1 MRKFNLIPYILSAAI
16 FIGLEIAALSMLR
29 NSGELQE
36 IWIARVAHGAMKG
49 VWGSGQK
56 ISDYFSLAESNAAL
70 AEENHELLLRIQHLE
85 ETLREHGNLNE
96 PTPRNTKRFRFT
108 SASIVKI
115 STNLQHNYFIIDK
128 GKNDGIVNGSG
139 VITPNG
145 AIGIIDAVS
154 DNYSYVISFQNHNM
168 NVTARIG
175 KDGRHGPM
183 SWDGI
188 RSNGA
193 ILKEIP
199 HHLEIVPGDTIY
211 TSGFSSIFPADIPL
225 GTIRK
230 ASIVNGATYDINV
243 TLFEDFGAIRYVTVA
258 ENIGD
263 KQIRQLEER

>member
-1 MRKFNLIPYILSAAI
+1 MRKFNFIPYILSAAI

-29 NSGELQE
+29 NSGELQK
-36 IWIARVAHGAMKG
+36 IWIARMAHGTMKG

-70 AEENHELLLRIQHLE
+70 AQENHNLLLRIQNLE
-85 ETLREHGNLNE
+85 ETLRETGNLAG
-96 PTPRNTKRFRFT
+96 PLPKNTKRFRFT
-108 SASIVKI
+108 SASIIKI
-115 STNLQHNYFIIDK
+115 STKTQHNYFIIDK
-128 GKNDGIVNGSG
+128 GRNDGIVNGSG
-139 VITPNG
+139 VITANG
-145 AIGIIDAVS
+145 AVGIVDAVS

-183 SWDGI
+183 TWDG
-188 RSNGA
+188 RQSNGA

-225 GTIRK
+225 GTIKK
-230 ASIVNGATYDINV
+230 ASIVNGATYDIDV
-243 TLFEDFGAIRYVTVA
+243 VLFEDFGALRYVTVV

-263 KQIRQLEER
+263 KEIRQLEER